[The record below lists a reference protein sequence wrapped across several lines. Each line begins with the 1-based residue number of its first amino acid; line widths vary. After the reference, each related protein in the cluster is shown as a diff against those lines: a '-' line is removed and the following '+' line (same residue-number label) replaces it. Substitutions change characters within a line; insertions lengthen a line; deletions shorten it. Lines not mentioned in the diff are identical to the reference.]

1 MTRTRKNPKNLCVK
15 LFGKIGRTLVSDLA
29 YVIVHHLKSIRR
41 TYFGI
46 KGISIPL
53 ILDLKVRTTYLIV
66 MKLTHLIVY
75 F

>member
-1 MTRTRKNPKNLCVK
+1 MK

-53 ILDLKVRTTYLIV
+53 IYFGPESTNYLFNSYETDTSDCLFLKENMTRSA
-66 MKLTHLIVY
+66 
-75 F
+75 